1 VQLLIVAQLRAGVR
15 HADRAREYWMENVH
29 DKWLVGYS
37 NHRPYRKY
45 YNQPASMYVE
55 RVQAVYWVETK
66 GKTLEEI
73 DAIFEGE
80 KHSAVPDVEAIRKG
94 EATVDLKELE
104 RDITMETLTKGEKSR

>member
-1 VQLLIVAQLRAGVR
+1 VE
-15 HADRAREYWMENVH
+15 DVH
-29 DKWLVGYS
+29 GKWLVGY
-37 NHRPYRKY
+37 NHHRAHCKY
-45 YNQPASMYVE
+45 TIKSASVYAE

-80 KHSAVPDVEAIRKG
+80 KHSSVPDVEAIRKG

-104 RDITMETLTKGEKSR
+104 REVTMETLTKGEKSR